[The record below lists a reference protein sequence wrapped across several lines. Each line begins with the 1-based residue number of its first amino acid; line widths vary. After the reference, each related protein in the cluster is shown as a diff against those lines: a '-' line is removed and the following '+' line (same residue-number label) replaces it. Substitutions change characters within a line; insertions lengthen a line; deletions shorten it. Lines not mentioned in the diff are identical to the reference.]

1 MSDVIDE
8 ALNFLQTE
16 LSKHSDA
23 ISIEQFEYLLAQD
36 KHNLLILKALE
47 YAKDANVNYN
57 DRSSMQLLLESV
69 GNKVDI
75 LQEQINKASEIY
87 QNLEQQ
93 KAILEDLQ
101 MIHFGLIGM
110 VLVTYTNS
118 ASEAM
123 ALLEQFG

>member
-47 YAKDANVNYN
+47 YAKDANVNYD

-75 LQEQINKASEIY
+75 IQEQINNDSFNSK
-87 QNLEQQ
+87 NLEQQ

-123 ALLEQFG
+123 ALLEQFV

>member
-47 YAKDANVNYN
+47 YVKDSNVNYN

-110 VLVTYTNS
+110 VLVTYTKS
-118 ASEAM
+118 ASEAR
-123 ALLEQFG
+123 ALLEQL